1 MFFTTTVV
9 LILTSLLWTAQI
21 VAEERRSLTFADQMQ
36 SKWQLNAAILFY
48 FANLILL
55 LKLATYS
62 ITDRTTANVELTVPL
77 INYMF
82 LKTTEPKITMAAS
95 TITVLL
101 LIGGLNVPKLAKFAS
116 LESIYIVLGSIIS
129 AASGWKKK
137 TTDSVNLYDYFT
149 VGLIG
154 LTVGA
159 YIINILPWAYGLD
172 LSEVTMASSVISTLA
187 ITYYNLKLFL
197 SPVYLVKYVPITS
210 VGNGTAIY
218 VTLVTLISTIT
229 ITIPLLIYLSEELS
243 NVKLTGLFLLTATA
257 LVVYAKFQTL
267 KDIVLLSSPLLSVP
281 LLGTLTAS

>member
-1 MFFTTTVV
+1 
-9 LILTSLLWTAQI
+9 
-21 VAEERRSLTFADQMQ
+21 
-36 SKWQLNAAILFY
+36 
-48 FANLILL
+48 
-55 LKLATYS
+55 
-62 ITDRTTANVELTVPL
+62 
-77 INYMF
+77 
-82 LKTTEPKITMAAS
+82 
-95 TITVLL
+95 
-101 LIGGLNVPKLAKFAS
+101 
-116 LESIYIVLGSIIS
+116 
-129 AASGWKKK
+129 
-137 TTDSVNLYDYFT
+137 
-149 VGLIG
+149 
-154 LTVGA
+154 
-159 YIINILPWAYGLD
+159 
-172 LSEVTMASSVISTLA
+172 MASSVISTLA